1 MSQRIDNLSLAEY
14 VKASIMIG
22 LCGGVS
28 LGVFTF
34 LYGMFDWELGTVIYR
49 SLLVLFASTGGFLL
63 HGIIG
68 YPVYWYM
75 RKKATEKRENNN
87 E

>member
-1 MSQRIDNLSLAEY
+1 MSDRLNDLSLAEY

-34 LYGMFDWELGTVIYR
+34 LYGMFDWELTTVIYR

-75 RKKATEKRENNN
+75 RKKMVQKQDPKS
-87 E
+87 